1 MTRTR
6 ISRMKGERNRG
17 TRSVVWKSRHN
28 EWRCLCAVCFALAD
42 WRIQTEFNEIVC
54 AIQFFTENYSLSL
67 FDKNNKFISD
77 RLKSLLRKKEEQRR
91 RHFYDERRHIV
102 EVDKCDCW
110 SDYSI
115 YYHLFSHKGTHKRT
129 PHDYDSQRLSIY
141 LCWNH
146 RSLWMWFLPRFGC
159 VFCVCDLR
167 ISILSVNY
175 YFIIIFLLCVA
186 FDMLFILLL
195 YSTAETE
202 DRREAGNTVQY
213 YYYCCYSRF
222 TGPKLKSWMLNDE
235 KNTFFLSVST

>member
-1 MTRTR
+1 MLVCGLLCT
-6 ISRMKGERNRG
+6 SRLTDPNWIQRNRM
-17 TRSVVWKSRHN
+17 RDSIFYR
-28 EWRCLCAVCFALAD
+28 EL
-42 WRIQTEFNEIVC
+42 
-54 AIQFFTENYSLSL
+54 SLSL

-186 FDMLFILLL
+186 FDMLFISLV

-235 KNTFFLSVST
+235 KNTFFSPFLRKWLLILQWDGKLGAPFMDHGNQNHTAYTM